1 MEMELSINNNFL
13 SLFIPEQSDFSK
25 EDILNVFKTY
35 IFKIMNM
42 DMDSLIQEQ
51 INNEKENIEL
61 HKKYKDFFSGKVD
74 SILKINGLYK
84 LIKDRTTIIK
94 NAIDENMK
102 IIERNKNNN
111 DNLLDKESNILMKDF
126 QTNKKIIKNYNND
139 KISKLFSIPF
149 YMIDCFKN
157 NEYESYLKYY
167 NYVMTKLPSNK
178 YKHLEKL
185 KNLVIFINDNII
197 NFMKNLLSIN
207 YDIKIPYNKI
217 YDLLQMNPNKIF
229 VDEEQENNNKNKL
242 DIDDEVKILSVYIL
256 QIELW
261 TKHYNISLPSNE
273 KNEVG
278 NGNDSIDNEDNKN
291 ILNFFEL
298 KIKAILKEIK
308 NIKLKELF
316 YKHIFDNYIYD
327 YINYIY
333 SIEKYNK
340 AYIKI
345 NNFIKNSKIEEISS
359 GIAYDIYKISK
370 NYFFHNLESLLN
382 SHKEIIINYMLTF
395 TNIRKFFES
404 YIPINQKTSGNKDLL
419 DLKYEIFF
427 IFENNFNFIFKN
439 IIDEVLFKFS
449 DKVKTIKIFLGHVD
463 ELMGILNEFLNKHG
477 ITLLNDQ
484 NVINAYNEFKNI
496 LNKIIMKY
504 SQNLIGFF
512 GIDKN
517 FDFNFMI
524 PNLIIFNNFLKEI
537 QELI

>member
-345 NNFIKNSKIEEISS
+345 NNFIKNSKIEEISNS
-359 GIAYDIYKISK
+359 IAYNIYKISK